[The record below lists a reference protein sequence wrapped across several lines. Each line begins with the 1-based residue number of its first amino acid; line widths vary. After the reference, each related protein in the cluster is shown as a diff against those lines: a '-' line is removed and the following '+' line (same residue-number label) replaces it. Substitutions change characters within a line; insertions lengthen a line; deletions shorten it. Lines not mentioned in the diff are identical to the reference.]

1 MDYQLGDVISV
12 VFDNTIVLSIVFGV
26 LSATSIGIADL
37 ITIGLARKIGLISTG
52 LWEKLLAVVIVTP
65 YFFLTSSG
73 SEIIFEHWHLL
84 VLLGFVNLIT
94 YLVLIRSLQ
103 IGPVSVV
110 APLTTV
116 FSIVSLG
123 LAYLFLDE
131 RLTYL
136 QVIVI
141 GVVLIGAAVT
151 VFKPGKSNSVSSSL
165 TTGVL
170 LGLLATLI
178 IGSQFFLQGVVSK
191 EVGWFLGVY
200 FPIMFSIFGFI
211 PISFYKREIPWQKLS
226 FRIFSLLLLTSSLKI
241 GGFFL
246 FARGAELGSIGMVS
260 VGTTAYPVIP
270 IIAGVLLFKERLV
283 YTQVIGISLLLG
295 SMAVLAAT

>member
-1 MDYQLGDVISV
+1 MVL
-12 VFDNTIVLSIVFGV
+12 DNLIVLSIIFGV

-37 ITIGLARKIGLISTG
+37 ITIGLARKIGLVSTG
-52 LWEKLLAVVIVTP
+52 LWEKLLAVLIVTP
-65 YFFLTSSG
+65 YFLFTRSG
-73 SEIIFEHWHLL
+73 SEIIFEHWDLL
-84 VLLGFVNLIT
+84 VLLGFINLLT

-103 IGPVSVV
+103 IGPVSVI
-110 APLTTV
+110 APLTTL

-131 RLTYL
+131 RLTYS

-141 GVVLIGAAVT
+141 GVALIGAVVT
-151 VFKPGKSNSVSSSL
+151 VFKPGKFNLVSSNL

-170 LGLLATLI
+170 LGLLGI
-178 IGSQFFLQGVVSK
+178 FVIGTQFFLQGTISK
-191 EVGWFLGVY
+191 QVGWFLGVY
-200 FPIMFSIFGFI
+200 FPLMFSIFGFI
-211 PISFYKREIPWQKLS
+211 PISFYKGEIPWQKLN
-226 FRIFSLLLLTSSLKI
+226 FRIFCLLLLTSSMKI

-270 IIAGVLLFKERLV
+270 ILAGVLLFKERLV
-283 YTQVIGISLLLG
+283 YTQVIGISLLVG
-295 SMAVLAAT
+295 SLAVLAAT

>member
-1 MDYQLGDVISV
+1 M
-12 VFDNTIVLSIVFGV
+12 VFDNPIILSIVFGV

-37 ITIGLARKIGLISTG
+37 ITIGVARKIGLVSTG
-52 LWEKLLAVVIVTP
+52 LWEKLLAVLIVTP
-65 YFFLTSSG
+65 YFLFTSSG
-73 SEIIFEHWHLL
+73 SDIIFEHWDLL
-84 VLLGFVNLIT
+84 VILGFINLIT

-103 IGPVSVV
+103 IGPVSVI
-110 APLTTV
+110 APLTTL

-131 RLTYL
+131 RLTYS

-141 GVVLIGAAVT
+141 GVSLIGAVVT
-151 VFKPGKSNSVSSSL
+151 VFKPAKFNLVSSSL

-170 LGLLATLI
+170 LGLLATLVV
-178 IGSQFFLQGVVSK
+178 GTQFFLQGTVSK
-191 EVGWFLGVY
+191 QVGWFLGVY
-200 FPIMFSIFGFI
+200 FPMMFSIFGFI
-211 PISFYKREIPWQKLS
+211 PISFYKREIPWQKLNFS
-226 FRIFSLLLLTSSLKI
+226 IFGLLLLTSSMKI

-270 IIAGVLLFKERLV
+270 ILAGVLLFKERLV
-283 YTQVIGISLLLG
+283 YTQVIGIGFLLG
-295 SMAVLAAT
+295 SLAVLAST

>member
-1 MDYQLGDVISV
+1 M
-12 VFDNTIVLSIVFGV
+12 VFDNTIVLSISFGV

-37 ITIGLARKIGLISTG
+37 ITIGLARKIGLLSTG
-52 LWEKLLAVVIVTP
+52 LWEKLLAVLIVTP
-65 YFFLTSSG
+65 YFFFTSSG
-73 SEIIFEHWHLL
+73 SNIIFEHWDLL
-84 VLLGFVNLIT
+84 VILGFINLIT

-103 IGPVSVV
+103 IGPVSVI
-110 APLTTV
+110 APLTTL

-131 RLTYL
+131 RLTYS

-141 GVVLIGAAVT
+141 GVSLIGAVVT
-151 VFKPGKSNSVSSSL
+151 VFKPAKFNLVSSSL

-170 LGLLATLI
+170 LGLLATLVV
-178 IGSQFFLQGVVSK
+178 GTQFFLQGTVSK
-191 EVGWFLGVY
+191 QVGWFLGVY
-200 FPIMFSIFGFI
+200 FPMMFSIFGFI
-211 PISFYKREIPWQKLS
+211 PISFYKREIPWQKLNFS
-226 FRIFSLLLLTSSLKI
+226 IFGLLLLTSSMKI

-270 IIAGVLLFKERLV
+270 ILAGVLLFKERLV
-283 YTQVIGISLLLG
+283 YTQVIGISFLLG
-295 SMAVLAAT
+295 SLAVLAST

>member
-1 MDYQLGDVISV
+1 MVL
-12 VFDNTIVLSIVFGV
+12 DNLIVLSIIFGV
-26 LSATSIGIADL
+26 LSAISIGIADL
-37 ITIGLARKIGLISTG
+37 ITIGLARTIGLVSTG
-52 LWEKLLAVVIVTP
+52 LWEKLLAVLIVTP
-65 YFFLTSSG
+65 YFLFTSSG
-73 SEIIFEHWHLL
+73 SKIIFEHWDLL
-84 VLLGFVNLIT
+84 VLLGLINILT

-103 IGPVSVV
+103 IGPVSVI
-110 APLTTV
+110 APLTTL

-131 RLTYL
+131 RLTYS

-141 GVVLIGAAVT
+141 GVALIGAVVT
-151 VFKPGKSNSVSSSL
+151 VLQPGKFNLVSSNL

-170 LGLLATLI
+170 LGLLGTLV
-178 IGSQFFLQGVVSK
+178 IGTQFFLQGTISK
-191 EVGWFLGVY
+191 QVGWFLGVY
-200 FPIMFSIFGFI
+200 FPLIFSIFGFI
-211 PISFYKREIPWQKLS
+211 PISFYKREIPWQKLN
-226 FRIFSLLLLTSSLKI
+226 FRIFGLLLLTSSMKI

-270 IIAGVLLFKERLV
+270 ILAGVLLYKERLV

-295 SMAVLAAT
+295 SLAILAST

>member
-1 MDYQLGDVISV
+1 M
-12 VFDNTIVLSIVFGV
+12 VFDNPIILSIVFGV

-37 ITIGLARKIGLISTG
+37 ITIGVARKIGLVSTG
-52 LWEKLLAVVIVTP
+52 LWEKLLAVLIVTP
-65 YFFLTSSG
+65 YFLFTSSG
-73 SEIIFEHWHLL
+73 SDIIFEHWDLL
-84 VLLGFVNLIT
+84 VILGFINLIT

-103 IGPVSVV
+103 IGPVSVI
-110 APLTTV
+110 APLTTL

-131 RLTYL
+131 RLTYS

-141 GVVLIGAAVT
+141 GVALIGAIVT
-151 VFKPGKSNSVSSSL
+151 VFKPGKFNLVSSSL

-170 LGLLATLI
+170 LGLLATLVV
-178 IGSQFFLQGVVSK
+178 GTQFFLQGTVSK
-191 EVGWFLGVY
+191 QVGWFLGVY
-200 FPIMFSIFGFI
+200 FPMMFSIFGFI
-211 PISFYKREIPWQKLS
+211 PISFYKREIPWQKLNFS
-226 FRIFSLLLLTSSLKI
+226 IFGLLLLTSSMKI

-270 IIAGVLLFKERLV
+270 ILAGVLLFKERLV

-295 SMAVLAAT
+295 SLAVLAST

>member
-73 SEIIFEHWHLL
+73 SEIIVEHWHLL

-131 RLTYL
+131 RLTYS

-178 IGSQFFLQGVVSK
+178 IGTQFFLQGVVSK

>member
-1 MDYQLGDVISV
+1 M
-12 VFDNTIVLSIVFGV
+12 VFDNPIILSIVFGV

-37 ITIGLARKIGLISTG
+37 ITIGVARKIGLVSTG
-52 LWEKLLAVVIVTP
+52 LWEKLLAVLIVTP

-73 SEIIFEHWHLL
+73 SEIIFEHWHLS

-103 IGPVSVV
+103 IGPVSVI

-131 RLTYL
+131 QLTYS

-141 GVVLIGAAVT
+141 GVALIGAVVT
-151 VFKPGKSNSVSSSL
+151 VFKPGKFNLVSSSL

-170 LGLLATLI
+170 LGLLATLVV
-178 IGSQFFLQGVVSK
+178 GTQFFLQGTVSK
-191 EVGWFLGVY
+191 QVGWFLGVY
-200 FPIMFSIFGFI
+200 FPMMFSIFGFI

-226 FRIFSLLLLTSSLKI
+226 FSIFGLLLLTSSMKI

-270 IIAGVLLFKERLV
+270 ILAGVLLFKERLV

-295 SMAVLAAT
+295 SLAVLAST

>member
-1 MDYQLGDVISV
+1 M
-12 VFDNTIVLSIVFGV
+12 VFDNPIVLSIVFGV

-37 ITIGLARKIGLISTG
+37 ITIGVARKIGLVSTG
-52 LWEKLLAVVIVTP
+52 LWEKLLAVLIVTP
-65 YFFLTSSG
+65 YFLFTSSG
-73 SEIIFEHWHLL
+73 SDIIFEHWDLL
-84 VLLGFVNLIT
+84 VILGFINLIT

-103 IGPVSVV
+103 IGPVSVI
-110 APLTTV
+110 APLTTL

-131 RLTYL
+131 RLTYS

-141 GVVLIGAAVT
+141 GVALIGAVVT
-151 VFKPGKSNSVSSSL
+151 VFKPGNFNLVSSSL

-170 LGLLATLI
+170 LGLLATLVV
-178 IGSQFFLQGVVSK
+178 GTQFFLQGTVSK
-191 EVGWFLGVY
+191 QVGWFLGVY
-200 FPIMFSIFGFI
+200 FPMMFSIFGFI
-211 PISFYKREIPWQKLS
+211 PISFYKREIPWQKLNFS
-226 FRIFSLLLLTSSLKI
+226 IFGLLLLTSSMKI

-295 SMAVLAAT
+295 SLAVLAST